1 MKLQFVRVS
10 FGAFGHTRERRRV
23 GRRGQCV
30 FRPTNYLID
39 AKPAVTMQ
47 SASDPPGIAIPPRAV
62 GQVPMSD
69 DGSTGSAAQVHNEA
83 APMES
88 ADEEVSG
95 AEENELWEDDD
106 EEEEDEINHAKLP
119 SEVSEEEQQVWLQSF
134 RRR

>member
-1 MKLQFVRVS
+1 M
-10 FGAFGHTRERRRV
+10 
-23 GRRGQCV
+23 
-30 FRPTNYLID
+30 ID

-47 SASDPPGIAIPPRAV
+47 SASDPPGIAIAPRAV

-88 ADEEVSG
+88 ADEEVNG

-106 EEEEDEINHAKLP
+106 EEEEDEINHAKLS
-119 SEVSEEEQQVWLQSF
+119 SEVSQEEQQVCLQSF

>member
-1 MKLQFVRVS
+1 MKQFVMVS
-10 FGAFGHTRERRRV
+10 FDLFHTREKGDGEGSVYSDQRTTV
-23 GRRGQCV
+23 
-30 FRPTNYLID
+30 ID
-39 AKPAVTMQ
+39 TKPVVKIQ
-47 SASDPPGIAIPPRAV
+47 SASASPGIAIAPRTV
-62 GQVPMSD
+62 VEVPMSD

-95 AEENELWEDDD
+95 AEENEVWEDDD

-119 SEVSEEEQQVWLQSF
+119 SEVSQEEQQVCLQSF